1 MKSYAEETLQIKAIM
16 IISRRECDE
25 NGWEMLKL
33 RRKHFE
39 QIVQNWFSLFNVKY
53 ANFSDV
59 LVAVVVVVD

>member
-33 RRKHFE
+33 RRKHVE